1 MLHQP
6 KFWKTNNI
14 ISHLLTPIS
23 LIFLFLGKTKK
34 LFEKNYKSKV
44 PIICVGNIT
53 IGGSGKTPTVLYIA
67 NLLNNLNYKSIIL
80 LKGYGGT
87 LKTPTK
93 IDSKH
98 TSSEVGDEAIL
109 HSKFNET
116 WICRSRWK
124 AVKQIEKMNTGNLI
138 LMDDGIQNNSVLQDF
153 KILVFDGN
161 EGIGNGRVI
170 PSGPLREK
178 FENGLKDI
186 DIAIII
192 GEDRN
197 NISKKIFKINN
208 RVKIFK
214 SIFEPDIKT
223 INYLKGKNIIT
234 FSGIGFPKKFFATLK
249 DKKLNLIETICF
261 QDHHKYQKS
270 ELEDLIKISKLKNGQ
285 LVTTEKDFVKINE
298 IDKNLNK
305 KIVPLPV
312 KLKVLKEK
320 ELIEELTKVLYEK
333 KLY

>member
-1 MLHQP
+1 MMIQP
-6 KFWKTNNI
+6 KFWKTKNI
-14 ISHLLTPIS
+14 ISHLLMPMG
-23 LIFLFLGKTKK
+23 LIFLFLGKIKK
-34 LFEKNYKSKV
+34 LFEKNYKSKIPV
-44 PIICVGNIT
+44 ICVGNIT

-67 NLLNNLNYKSIIL
+67 SLLNKLNYKSIIL

-93 IDSKH
+93 VGLKN

-124 AVKQIEKMNTGNLI
+124 AIKNIERLNTCNLI
-138 LMDDGIQNNSVLQDF
+138 LMDDGIQNKSVLQDLR
-153 KILVFDGN
+153 ILVFDGN

-178 FENGLKDI
+178 FENGLKNI
-186 DIAIII
+186 DIAIIV
-192 GEDRN
+192 GEDKN
-197 NISKKIFKINN
+197 NISKKILRINN

-214 SIFEPDIKT
+214 SHFDPDIKT
-223 INYLKGKNIIT
+223 VNYLKGKNIIA

-249 DKKLNLIETICF
+249 EKKLNLIETISF

-298 IDKNLNK
+298 IDKSLNK
-305 KIVPLPV
+305 QITQLPV
-312 KLKVLKEK
+312 RLKVFKEK

>member
-1 MLHQP
+1 MMFQP
-6 KFWKTNNI
+6 KFWKTKNF
-14 ISHLLTPIS
+14 ISHLLIPMS
-23 LIFLFLGKTKK
+23 LIFLFLGKIKK
-34 LFEKNYKSKV
+34 LFEKNYKSKIPV
-44 PIICVGNIT
+44 ICVGNIT

-67 NLLNNLNYKSIIL
+67 TLLKKLNYKSIIL

-93 IDSKH
+93 VGPKN

-124 AVKQIEKMNTGNLI
+124 AIKNIERLNKCNLI
-138 LMDDGIQNNSVLQDF
+138 LMDDGIQNKSVLQDLR
-153 KILVFDGN
+153 ILVFDGN

-170 PSGPLREK
+170 PSGPLRER
-178 FENGLKDI
+178 FENGLTNI
-186 DIAIII
+186 DIAIIV

-197 NISKKIFKINN
+197 NISKKILRINN

-214 SIFEPDIKT
+214 SNFDPDIKT
-223 INYLKGKNIIT
+223 INYLKGKNIIA

-249 DKKLNLIETICF
+249 DKKLNLIETISF

-270 ELEDLIKISKLKNGQ
+270 ELEDLIKKSKLKNGQ

-298 IDKNLNK
+298 IDKSLNK
-305 KIVPLPV
+305 KITQLPV
-312 KLKVLKEK
+312 RLKVIKEK
-320 ELIEELTKVLYEK
+320 ELFEEFAKILYEK
-333 KLY
+333 ILY